1 MGASMK
7 TIIFTAVIAIALTP
21 LGAFAQE
28 RVGEAALGALS
39 GAVVLG
45 PVGAGRRRC
54 GRVYSRTRYCQLMGA
69 KAARPVLQA
78 VRETLGIAAL
88 SPVEWPVEPRR
99 RLRDAVDRFAR
110 DLPGCVH
117 RKH

>member
-1 MGASMK
+1 MK
-7 TIIFTAVIAIALTP
+7 TMIFTAVIAIALTP

-78 VRETLGIAAL
+78 VRETLGL
-88 SPVEWPVEPRR
+88 SPVEV
-99 RLRDAVDRFAR
+99 ASKASVAASADRFAR
-110 DLPGCVH
+110 DLPGRVH
-117 RKH
+117 SRLQEALG